1 LDNKFDE
8 FFSEY
13 DDENLGGLD
22 CEEIEGAQVLFIHEI
37 IENMSSSK
45 GNFCPKCHLQ

>member
-1 LDNKFDE
+1 LTLLDNKFDE

-22 CEEIEGAQVLFIHEI
+22 CEEIEGAQVLNQFSCEI
-37 IENMSSSK
+37 IYFIELN
-45 GNFCPKCHLQ
+45 